1 MPVVYEILSDLVVFT
16 ASGRVAGDDFNL
28 AFEKAIADTRFIR
41 GSKILT
47 YDIESALES
56 STIDPRKVA
65 ESLNSFMEYFAPRIA
80 VVVHKPESIGAGK
93 LIQKHCKEFG
103 IEYQVF
109 SDPGAAKEWLFPGG
123 F

>member
-16 ASGRVAGDDFNL
+16 ASGRVTGDDFSL

-47 YDIESALES
+47 YDIESALEP
-56 STIDPRKVA
+56 STIDPKKVA
-65 ESLNSFMEYFAPRIA
+65 ENLNSFMGHFDRRIA

-93 LIQKHCKEFG
+93 LIQKACEEFG
-103 IEYQVF
+103 IEYEVF
-109 SDPGAAKEWLFPGG
+109 SDPGEAKEWLYPGG